1 MIDPLARRA
10 MLQKVAMLTTIGT
23 LGASVQP
30 AAASGTG
37 TGGTAKGASPVDHGA
52 DPTGRRDA
60 TEALQRWLA
69 QGGELVLPAG
79 SRFAVSDTITVRQA
93 NTRIS
98 GRGSLVARAGA
109 LVNKTLLAVEADD
122 CIIDG
127 IYLENPDRIG
137 VGEGLQSFG
146 IELFGHRN
154 RVLNCTVLDFQMCVG
169 VAPTGEFYDNVFAF
183 NHCRVLGAGRFG
195 EGKGEDRGD
204 GIADFGARTRII
216 GNMIEA
222 ASGRNGVPNDCR
234 IGIDVERLPG
244 YERDATGVDNN
255 AASEIIGNM
264 VIPSPDG
271 TGRFRRCY
279 SIEGISHCRVI
290 GNYGRGW
297 TWDGLWLVG
306 SSDHSI
312 VSGNTFRQDLVGH
325 SRAGAEWQP
334 DRAAILIYATGGVTL
349 RDVLV
354 SGNMVD
360 MAAGDFNGIQVRSAG
375 GHVSGVVIS
384 DNVCTITR
392 SAGKAA
398 PSGLLVTDARD
409 VQLIGNRIDGPW
421 QHGVRIQDCPDAEV
435 AMCRISGAKGFALS
449 VQGASV
455 RLGQNSIA
463 SCEGG
468 IESAGNSEYLIDGNH
483 LKDVRGFGLSLIDGG
498 SGIVSGNIV
507 RGAPLRVLKLGNTS
521 GARFVGNI
529 GLAE

>member
-1 MIDPLARRA
+1 MIDPLARRS
-10 MLQKVAMLTTIGT
+10 MLRKAAMLTTMGT
-23 LGASVQP
+23 LGASVQT
-30 AAASGTG
+30 AAASSD
-37 TGGTAKGASPVDHGA
+37 GGTTGGASPVDHGA
-52 DPTGRRDA
+52 DPTGQRDA
-60 TEALQRWLA
+60 TEALRRWLA

-79 SRFAVSDTITVRQA
+79 SRFAVSDTIAIRRA

-98 GRGSLVARAGA
+98 GRGSLIARAGT
-109 LVNKTLLAVEADD
+109 LVNKALLAVEADD

-137 VGEGLQSFG
+137 AGDGLQSFG

-154 RVLNCTVLDFQMCVG
+154 RVLNCTVLDFQMCLG
-169 VAPTGEFYDNVFAF
+169 IAPTGEFYDNVFAF
-183 NHCRVLGAGRFG
+183 NNCRVLGAGRFG

-216 GNMIEA
+216 ANMIEA
-222 ASGRNGVPNDCR
+222 ASGRDGVANDCR

-244 YERDATGVDNN
+244 YERDATGIDNN
-255 AASEIIGNM
+255 AGTEIIGNV

-279 SIEGISHCRVI
+279 SVEGISHCRVI

-306 SSDHSI
+306 SSNHTI
-312 VSGNTFRQDLVGH
+312 VSGNTFRQDLIGH

-334 DRAAILIYATGGVTL
+334 DRAAILIYAASGVAL

-360 MAAGDFNGIQVRSAG
+360 IASGDFNGIQVRSAG
-375 GHVSGVVIS
+375 GQVSGVVIS
-384 DNVCTITR
+384 DNICTITR
-392 SAGKAA
+392 RATNTVPCGM
-398 PSGLLVTDARD
+398 LVTDARD
-409 VQLIGNRIDGPW
+409 IQLIGNRVDGPW
-421 QHGVRIQDCPDAEV
+421 WRGIRIQTCPDAEV
-435 AMCRISGAKGFALS
+435 ATCRISGVEGFALS

-455 RLGQNSIA
+455 RLGQNSIG
-463 SCEGG
+463 SCAGG

-483 LKDVRGFGLSLIDGG
+483 LKDIRGAGLSMVDGG
-498 SGIVSGNIV
+498 SGIVSGNIG
-507 RGAPLRVLKLGNTS
+507 RGAPLRVVRLGNTS

-529 GLAE
+529 GFSE